1 MRYSKTVLTDENFD
15 EEMEK
20 LAEIIG
26 ISFTRFKNFVKELDS
41 SYRVRTHYLG
51 FGEWVCVKIINQNPG
66 ISEAYEDIHLA
77 YEFGNGFIIF
87 HAVTL
92 L

>member
-26 ISFTRFKNFVKELDS
+26 IPFTRFNKFVKELDNS
-41 SYRVRTHYLG
+41 FAVRTHYLG
-51 FGEWVCVKIINQNPG
+51 FDEWACVRIINQNPWT
-66 ISEAYEDIHLA
+66 SEAYEDVYLA
-77 YEFGNGFIIF
+77 YEFGNGFMIF
-87 HAVTL
+87 HSVTL